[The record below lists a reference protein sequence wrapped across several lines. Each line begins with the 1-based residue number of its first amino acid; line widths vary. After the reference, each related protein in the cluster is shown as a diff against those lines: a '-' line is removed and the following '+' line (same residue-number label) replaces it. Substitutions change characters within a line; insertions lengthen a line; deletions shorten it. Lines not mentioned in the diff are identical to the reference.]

1 MEQSSFSLRVENIIR
16 AIGDSASWFCLLLI
30 AIVCAS
36 VLLRYVAGVS
46 SLAFD
51 ELQWHIYSASW
62 LLGFSY
68 ATTKR
73 SHVRNDILFNKFSK
87 LTQARID
94 LYSHL
99 LLVLPFVGVILYHS
113 WSFVEWSYLQNEG
126 SIDPDGLPGR
136 WVIKS
141 VLLIGFF
148 LFCVASLVR
157 VIDLK
162 RVIAGLKRGVA
173 DVC

>member
-1 MEQSSFSLRVENIIR
+1 MEQSTFTLRVENVIR
-16 AIGDSASWFCLLLI
+16 AIGNSASWFCLLLV
-30 AIVCAS
+30 AFVCAS

-68 ATTKR
+68 ATTQR

-94 LYSHL
+94 FYSHL
-99 LLVLPFVGVILYHS
+99 LLALPFVAVILYHS

-126 SIDPDGLPGR
+126 SIDPDGLPAR
-136 WVIKS
+136 WIIKS
-141 VLLIGFF
+141 ALPIGFF
-148 LFCVASLVR
+148 LFGVASLVR
-157 VIDLK
+157 CIDLNRDIAQFK
-162 RVIAGLKRGVA
+162 RERH
-173 DVC
+173 